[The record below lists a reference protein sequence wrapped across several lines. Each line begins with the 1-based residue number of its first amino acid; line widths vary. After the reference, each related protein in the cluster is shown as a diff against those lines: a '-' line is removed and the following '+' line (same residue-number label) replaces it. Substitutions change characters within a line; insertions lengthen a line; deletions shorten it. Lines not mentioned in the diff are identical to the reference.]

1 MAVTARR
8 LRSIALWAPSPR
20 FSRASQHKSPT
31 LFCQGPHDAKEWA
44 ASLHSHSTKPQLSRW
59 KSTTRSICRA
69 KKRHKRCLLRFAWA
83 DDWWPNWKCAIYRK
97 TTQLCS
103 LVPSLSELLCWS
115 DVSGSLHSQV
125 VEVVLLS
132 SFSPYWKPCVQ
143 NKLKNL
149 LSLPGYS

>member
-1 MAVTARR
+1 MAVTAR

-59 KSTTRSICRA
+59 KSTTHSICRA
-69 KKRHKRCLLRFAWA
+69 KKKTQKVFTEVCLGRWLVTDR
-83 DDWWPNWKCAIYRK
+83 KCAIYRK

-103 LVPSLSELLCWS
+103 LVPWLSELLCWS

-143 NKLKNL
+143 NKLKNI